1 MPRPGSSRTLGA
13 YNGSGGRP
21 HVGLSAEETTGIA
34 ILAIIAAL
42 VLIIG
47 CWYFKRRNG
56 YKILK
61 GMETTSWWLS
71 WKAPRNRIND
81 LELVLHYG
89 FLEVSKDPDEVEKHF
104 LIGETHHFS
113 PAAIRSM
120 MGASRDTGE
129 CKVPLQDYNTLNNV
143 VPGAPPAYEKIAG
156 ETRPPPYTP

>member
-81 LELVLHYG
+81 
-89 FLEVSKDPDEVEKHF
+89 P
-104 LIGETHHFS
+104 
-113 PAAIRSM
+113 
-120 MGASRDTGE
+120 
-129 CKVPLQDYNTLNNV
+129 PLQSSCNQIYDGCI
-143 VPGAPPAYEKIAG
+143 P
-156 ETRPPPYTP
+156 RHWRM

>member
-1 MPRPGSSRTLGA
+1 MRGKGQVMVLNSSVLQFSRSWFCEPWRMPRPGSSRTSGA
-13 YNGSGGRP
+13 YNASGGRP

-61 GMETTSWWLS
+61 T
-71 WKAPRNRIND
+71 R
-81 LELVLHYG
+81 
-89 FLEVSKDPDEVEKHF
+89 HF
-104 LIGETHHFS
+104 N

-120 MGASRDTGE
+120 MGASRETGE